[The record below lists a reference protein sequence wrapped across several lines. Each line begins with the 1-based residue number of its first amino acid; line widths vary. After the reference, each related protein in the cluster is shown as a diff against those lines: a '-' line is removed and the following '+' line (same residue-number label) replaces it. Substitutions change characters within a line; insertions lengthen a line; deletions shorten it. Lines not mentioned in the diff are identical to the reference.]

1 MEKMIATTRRMI
13 GLRLPRIMPGTRLVW
28 LLLGCLCVSG
38 AIFLERLAYFHRASM
53 NVGEFLAGLATL
65 ISRRNFAEAL
75 QECVATRVPAGRV
88 IHSALLRHHVPREQ
102 LKEIVQEA
110 GQLEV
115 PRLERF
121 LGLLN
126 ALAHVGP
133 LIGLL
138 GTLIGR
144 ADEQAR
150 AGMTEATAVRQV
162 LDALASGVKEL
173 AEDLRRYLAD
183 EAILARRASVFSD
196 VRRFARRNKVLVGAA
211 AMVLLSLV
219 GAVMVSTRFALD
231 EQAQRIEADA
241 MVDFMRRMLSE
252 ANPVFAQANDGS
264 VRELLERADQQLE
277 HDLANAP
284 AARGR
289 IRATL
294 ALTFKALGELER
306 SLAYYRAAQADFA
319 AAGTQGI
326 EPEFHVA
333 A

>member
-1 MEKMIATTRRMI
+1 MLDLTSAAGPLELVSK
-13 GLRLPRIMPGTRLVW
+13 GGPLVW

-102 LKEIVQEA
+102 IKEIVQEA

-138 GTLIGR
+138 GTLIGLLDSFTR
-144 ADEQAR
+144 LSTSNGLTTPADVAHGVYQSLITAALGLVVAIPAWLGYAFLSAR
-150 AGMTEATAVRQV
+150 AR
-162 LDALASGVKEL
+162 
-173 AEDLRRYLAD
+173 
-183 EAILARRASVFSD
+183 
-196 VRRFARRNKVLVGAA
+196 
-211 AMVLLSLV
+211 SL
-219 GAVMVSTRFALD
+219 MHD
-231 EQAQRIEADA
+231 
-241 MVDFMRRMLSE
+241 
-252 ANPVFAQANDGS
+252 
-264 VRELLERADQQLE
+264 LERA
-277 HDLANAP
+277 
-284 AARGR
+284 
-289 IRATL
+289 
-294 ALTFKALGELER
+294 
-306 SLAYYRAAQADFA
+306 
-319 AAGTQGI
+319 GI
-326 EPEFHVA
+326 EIVNLIEDSRSASNIVEFHQAAIESAPPVA
-333 A
+333 MPKTRTRGLKA